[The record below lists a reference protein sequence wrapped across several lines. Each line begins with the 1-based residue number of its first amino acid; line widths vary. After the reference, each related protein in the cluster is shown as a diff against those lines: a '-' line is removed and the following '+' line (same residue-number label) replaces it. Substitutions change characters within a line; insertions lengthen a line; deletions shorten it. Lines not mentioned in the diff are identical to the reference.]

1 MKAVTGALRATA
13 GMCAA
18 IAVMTAATAY
28 GQTIASPDGAP
39 AQNHPIELLRLNSV
53 PGVEAGAFRIRDWQL
68 RGTDEPLWAL
78 SSTQRPLGP
87 PARLPRP
94 RGTKRSGAYRDAQRV
109 MAAVA
114 MGVAGF
120 FGGGIVGAA
129 INSNCHCDSPGMQG
143 FVVGAPIGAAVGAA
157 LGFVMVR

>member
-1 MKAVTGALRATA
+1 MTAVTALRATA
-13 GMCAA
+13 RVCAA

-68 RGTDEPLWAL
+68 RTDEPLSAL

-94 RGTKRSGAYRDAQRV
+94 RGPRRSGAYRDAQRV

-114 MGVAGF
+114 LGIVGTFA
-120 FGGGIVGAA
+120 GGIVGAA
-129 INSNCHCDSPGMQG
+129 LDSNCRCDSPGMQG

-157 LGFVMVR
+157 VGFVMVR

>member
-1 MKAVTGALRATA
+1 MTAVTGALRATA

-87 PARLPRP
+87 SARLPRP
-94 RGTKRSGAYRDAQRV
+94 RGPKRSGAYRDAQRV

-114 MGVAGF
+114 LGIVGTFA
-120 FGGGIVGAA
+120 GGIVGAVVEGD
-129 INSNCHCDSPGMQG
+129 CHCPNRGMRG
-143 FVVGAPIGAAVGAA
+143 LVIGAPIGAAAGAA

>member
-13 GMCAA
+13 VLCAA
-18 IAVMTAATAY
+18 IAVMTAATAS

-68 RGTDEPLWAL
+68 RGTDGPLLAL

-87 PARLPRP
+87 SARLPRP
-94 RGTKRSGAYRDAQRV
+94 RGPKRSGAYRDAQRV
-109 MAAVA
+109 LGAAA
-114 MGVAGF
+114 LGVVGF
-120 FGGGIVGAA
+120 LGGGLAGAM
-129 INSNCHCDSPGMQG
+129 IDSNCRCESPGLQG
-143 FVVGAPIGAAVGAA
+143 FVIGAPIGAAVGAA
-157 LGFVMVR
+157 LGFVMIR